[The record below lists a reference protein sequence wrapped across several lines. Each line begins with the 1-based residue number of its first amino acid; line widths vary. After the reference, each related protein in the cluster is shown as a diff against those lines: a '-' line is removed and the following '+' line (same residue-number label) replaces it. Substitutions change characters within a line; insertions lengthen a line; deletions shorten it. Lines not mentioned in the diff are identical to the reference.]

1 MEQSF
6 GTLVITVKKA
16 SLIHDTELMGKMD
29 PFARIIIGKVEQKTT
44 VKSKAGKVPEWNE
57 TFEFSAKNGDL
68 IDFTIWDKEELM
80 ADDFV
85 GGTKIVVNTDTM
97 ISKQET
103 WSPIFYGT
111 NNKDKGGE
119 VLLELQYHPRDE
131 KNILVS
137 MLEGRKIELLHLQ
150 NNEKVLREEVTLLKD
165 TVNQLKNENEELKA
179 QFEQEKD
186 MLIKSYEGQKQGLDQ
201 EKNNQLVLIT
211 EISALKESVRAEKAT
226 ILQNEEKN
234 QNIIKQLSSE
244 NEALKDLLKSQQNNE
259 NILREEV
266 AQLKDTVNQLSKE
279 KEDLKIQFKQE
290 KDMLIK
296 SYERQNEGSNQEKN
310 NDLVFITEIS
320 VLKESVR
327 ALQAEK
333 ATILKNEEKS
343 QINIKQLNAEN
354 EALKQLLKPKPITI
368 TPISPT
374 HPKKREVEI
383 WSFIIFAI
391 YFVGSKIIK

>member
-131 KNILVS
+131 KNIC
-137 MLEGRKIELLHLQ
+137 Q
-150 NNEKVLREEVTLLKD
+150 CLK
-165 TVNQLKNENEELKA
+165 
-179 QFEQEKD
+179 
-186 MLIKSYEGQKQGLDQ
+186 
-201 EKNNQLVLIT
+201 
-211 EISALKESVRAEKAT
+211 
-226 ILQNEEKN
+226 
-234 QNIIKQLSSE
+234 
-244 NEALKDLLKSQQNNE
+244 
-259 NILREEV
+259 
-266 AQLKDTVNQLSKE
+266 
-279 KEDLKIQFKQE
+279 
-290 KDMLIK
+290 
-296 SYERQNEGSNQEKN
+296 
-310 NDLVFITEIS
+310 
-320 VLKESVR
+320 
-327 ALQAEK
+327 
-333 ATILKNEEKS
+333 EEKS
-343 QINIKQLNAEN
+343 NFF
-354 EALKQLLKPKPITI
+354 
-368 TPISPT
+368 ISKT
-374 HPKKREVEI
+374 MKR
-383 WSFIIFAI
+383 F
-391 YFVGSKIIK
+391 